1 MILQATSR
9 EPCCVNPSALHP
21 TQTSSLPQSYGGRE
35 LLALGLIG
43 PLPLFLQCV
52 TWSWILSVCTLS
64 CVRLLAT
71 PWTVAHQASLSM
83 GFPPGQE
90 YWSRLPCPPPGD
102 LPNPGIEP
110 RSPALQVDSL
120 PSEPP
125 GTLLIKLHQGK
136 LYFSPPLSV
145 FLKLDV

>member
-71 PWTVAHQASLSM
+71 PWTVAHQAPLSM
-83 GFPPGQE
+83 EFSRQE
-90 YWSRLPCPPPGD
+90 YWSRLPFPTAGNLPEPGNKATF
-102 LPNPGIEP
+102 LT
-110 RSPALQVDSL
+110 SPALAGRFL
-120 PSEPP
+120 PLGHL
-125 GTLLIKLHQGK
+125 GTLESKRIPQ
-136 LYFSPPLSV
+136 FSYGE
-145 FLKLDV
+145 KD